1 MGTGQ
6 LPKKEKER
14 NGPARR
20 EKHTITSV
28 IQMDDFGVYQALKR
42 FLLQSC
48 KLTFRASEDPVA
60 GMRCGLNFLDA
71 QLLPYD

>member
-1 MGTGQ
+1 MRSG
-6 LPKKEKER
+6 
-14 NGPARR
+14 
-20 EKHTITSV
+20 SV
-28 IQMDDFGVYQALKR
+28 SDKRCVYQALKR

-48 KLTFRASEDPVA
+48 KLTFRVGDTVA